1 MTMAAGQ
8 LRTNEVAY
16 ENDYREKLE
25 RDHHGKTALMHDGNV
40 VDIYDDP
47 NDAYVAGY
55 ERWGLGS
62 FSMKEIGR
70 EPIELGIFSASLA

>member
-1 MTMAAGQ
+1 MTIAAEQ

-16 ENDYREKLE
+16 ENDYREQLE
-25 RDHHGKTALMHDGNV
+25 RDHHGRTALMHDGKLV
-40 VDIYDDP
+40 EIYDDA
-47 NDAYVAGY
+47 NDAYVTGY
-55 ERWGLGS
+55 ERWGLGG